1 MEKKMKSYHQKFVS
15 DHPYESSPMAEIA
28 GFPVRPGIYDLNG
41 ATPLQNGVNF
51 TIHTCGGTS
60 CELLLFHRAQEEPF
74 AVLPFPEAYKIGDV
88 YSMIV
93 YGLNID
99 EFEYA
104 YRVDGPYCPEKGLL
118 FDKNKILLDPYAKAV
133 AGQRT
138 WGIRWDHTYHARV
151 VKDRFDWGDMPQSKK
166 ELCDLIIY
174 ELHVRDFTHH
184 PSSGVQ
190 HRGTFSGLMEKIP
203 YLKELGINAVEL
215 MPIFEFD
222 ETMNSRT
229 VDGKQLLECWGYN
242 TVGFFAPNSSY
253 AAANEHNQEGTELKT
268 LIKALHDNGIEVIL
282 DVVFNHTAEGNEK
295 GNTFSFKGFDNNIY
309 YMLTPDGNY
318 YNFSGCGNTLNC
330 NHPVVQQ
337 LILECLRYWT
347 INYRV
352 DGFRFDL
359 ASILGRNEDGSPMNN
374 PPLLRTLAD
383 DSILSNVKLIAE
395 AWDAGGLYQVGSFPA
410 SGRWAEWNGR
420 YRDSLR
426 SYLKGDS
433 WNAWD
438 AAWSI
443 SGSGDLYGGYY
454 DNTHSNYAG
463 YNSCVNFLTCHDGFT
478 LYDLY
483 AYNDKHN
490 EANGWNNTDGAN
502 DNRSW
507 NCGAEGETDDPEV
520 LSLRR
525 RMIRNACAVL
535 MCSRG
540 TPMFLAGDEFGNTKF
555 GNNNSYCQDNIT
567 SWLDW
572 RMLEKNKDLFE
583 FFKFM
588 IAFRKK
594 HPVIHKQLPTSVCGM
609 DPIHTHNLNAEE
621 TDIPRDART
630 FCVSFA
636 GYDKEKGKDD
646 LIYVAVNTFWEDVT
660 ITLPNLHG
668 RGAWHLSVN
677 TYGDG
682 NGHYCY
688 PEGQE
693 VRIDR
698 SFVMRP
704 RSVAV
709 FTGRDF

>member
-1 MEKKMKSYHQKFVS
+1 MKSYHQKFVS

-151 VKDRFDWGDMPQSKK
+151 VKDRFDWGDIPQSKK

-588 IAFRKK
+588 IAFRQK
-594 HPVIHKQLPTSVCGM
+594 HPVIHKQLPASVCGM
-609 DPIHTHNLNAEE
+609 DSIHTHNLNAEE

-682 NGHYCY
+682 NGQYCY

-709 FTGRDF
+709 FTGRDY

>member
-1 MEKKMKSYHQKFVS
+1 MKSYHQKFVS

-668 RGAWHLSVN
+668 RDAWHLSVN

-709 FTGRDF
+709 FTGRDY

>member
-660 ITLPNLHG
+660 ITLPNLHR

-704 RSVAV
+704 RSVSV
-709 FTGRDF
+709 FTGRDY

>member
-1 MEKKMKSYHQKFVS
+1 MKSYHQKFVS

-74 AVLPFPEAYKIGDV
+74 AVLPFPEAYKIGNV

-318 YNFSGCGNTLNC
+318 YNFSGCGKTL
-330 NHPVVQQ
+330 
-337 LILECLRYWT
+337 
-347 INYRV
+347 
-352 DGFRFDL
+352 
-359 ASILGRNEDGSPMNN
+359 
-374 PPLLRTLAD
+374 
-383 DSILSNVKLIAE
+383 
-395 AWDAGGLYQVGSFPA
+395 
-410 SGRWAEWNGR
+410 
-420 YRDSLR
+420 
-426 SYLKGDS
+426 
-433 WNAWD
+433 
-438 AAWSI
+438 
-443 SGSGDLYGGYY
+443 
-454 DNTHSNYAG
+454 
-463 YNSCVNFLTCHDGFT
+463 
-478 LYDLY
+478 
-483 AYNDKHN
+483 
-490 EANGWNNTDGAN
+490 
-502 DNRSW
+502 
-507 NCGAEGETDDPEV
+507 
-520 LSLRR
+520 
-525 RMIRNACAVL
+525 
-535 MCSRG
+535 
-540 TPMFLAGDEFGNTKF
+540 
-555 GNNNSYCQDNIT
+555 
-567 SWLDW
+567 
-572 RMLEKNKDLFE
+572 
-583 FFKFM
+583 
-588 IAFRKK
+588 
-594 HPVIHKQLPTSVCGM
+594 
-609 DPIHTHNLNAEE
+609 
-621 TDIPRDART
+621 
-630 FCVSFA
+630 
-636 GYDKEKGKDD
+636 
-646 LIYVAVNTFWEDVT
+646 
-660 ITLPNLHG
+660 
-668 RGAWHLSVN
+668 
-677 TYGDG
+677 
-682 NGHYCY
+682 
-688 PEGQE
+688 
-693 VRIDR
+693 
-698 SFVMRP
+698 
-704 RSVAV
+704 
-709 FTGRDF
+709 